1 MDIMSAAFGLAAGA
15 VVTRAGA
22 RLREHRREPAGLA
35 DLLGWGFLVGDGV
48 IMQKDGSL
56 LAGFQY
62 TGPDVTAATTAELNV
77 LSRHVNDALLPFA
90 DDWMLHVDAIR
101 QLSAPYAP
109 SAFPDAI
116 TQLIDEERRS
126 AYQARASRQYE
137 STYVLIATYLPAPEL
152 FNRLAAW
159 FVQRDATQKNMV
171 ADWSRV
177 LDVYEEALH
186 GLEHRLSSRLRIS
199 RLDSHTLVRHLHTCL
214 TGDSHPVRAPEHGSY
229 LNVVLADQELVGGFE
244 PRIGANHIR
253 TVAVH
258 GYPHASHAGAL
269 DFLNT
274 LPFGFR
280 WSNRILPL
288 SQRTAGRLIR
298 RHQLTWYKKRKGAAA
313 WLQDI
318 AGGGGASKARD
329 TTTQADADLFLD
341 HDARRMA
348 QDAGE
353 AASENASGGVRF
365 CFYNQVVVVTDP
377 DPQRAD
383 AVAAEIVKT
392 LHDSGYAGRVESVNA
407 LEAFLGTL
415 PGHGYPNLRRP
426 VVSTRNVADLLPVT
440 SVWPGLATNPSPLFP
455 PASPPLLWAAT
466 AGATPFRVNL
476 HDSDVG
482 HALVLGKTGSGKSTL
497 LGILA
502 AQFRRYADAQVF
514 VFDVGYSMWLL
525 ARALGGSH
533 YDLAAGRP
541 DALRFQPLAR
551 VDEPSERAWAAEW
564 IETLATLQGVTVMP
578 LHRLRIDRA
587 LALIAENAPAHR
599 TLTELLTQLQHAELS
614 AALRPYTFAGLYGQ
628 LLDASHDDLGV
639 SQFTVFELRHLLSL
653 DDRIAIPVLLYL
665 FRRIEQRLDGR
676 PTLIEIDEAWMA
688 LLHPKFGPRVTQWL
702 LTLRKQNGAV
712 VLATQSP
719 AQLAQLAARHAVID
733 SCPTKFYLPNADAAS
748 PSAATLYH
756 DLGLND
762 REIATVAT
770 ATPKRH
776 YYMKTPRGSR
786 LFELAL
792 GPFALAF
799 LSVPAGRTVED
810 VKRHVEGM
818 IERYGTG
825 WPTEWIAQQGLKN
838 LHDALGKRLGG
849 PEGSPTITDHQYPSI
864 H

>member
-1 MDIMSAAFGLAAGA
+1 
-15 VVTRAGA
+15 
-22 RLREHRREPAGLA
+22 
-35 DLLGWGFLVGDGV
+35 
-48 IMQKDGSL
+48 
-56 LAGFQY
+56 
-62 TGPDVTAATTAELNV
+62 
-77 LSRHVNDALLPFA
+77 
-90 DDWMLHVDAIR
+90 
-101 QLSAPYAP
+101 
-109 SAFPDAI
+109 
-116 TQLIDEERRS
+116 
-126 AYQARASRQYE
+126 
-137 STYVLIATYLPAPEL
+137 
-152 FNRLAAW
+152 
-159 FVQRDATQKNMV
+159 
-171 ADWSRV
+171 
-177 LDVYEEALH
+177 
-186 GLEHRLSSRLRIS
+186 
-199 RLDSHTLVRHLHTCL
+199 
-214 TGDSHPVRAPEHGSY
+214 VRAPEHGSY

-318 AGGGGASKARD
+318 AGGGGAGKARD

-514 VFDVGYSMWLL
+514 GFDVGYSMWLL

-810 VKRHVEGM
+810 VKRHVEGL

>member
-1 MDIMSAAFGLAAGA
+1 
-15 VVTRAGA
+15 
-22 RLREHRREPAGLA
+22 
-35 DLLGWGFLVGDGV
+35 
-48 IMQKDGSL
+48 
-56 LAGFQY
+56 
-62 TGPDVTAATTAELNV
+62 
-77 LSRHVNDALLPFA
+77 
-90 DDWMLHVDAIR
+90 
-101 QLSAPYAP
+101 
-109 SAFPDAI
+109 
-116 TQLIDEERRS
+116 
-126 AYQARASRQYE
+126 
-137 STYVLIATYLPAPEL
+137 
-152 FNRLAAW
+152 
-159 FVQRDATQKNMV
+159 
-171 ADWSRV
+171 
-177 LDVYEEALH
+177 
-186 GLEHRLSSRLRIS
+186 
-199 RLDSHTLVRHLHTCL
+199 
-214 TGDSHPVRAPEHGSY
+214 
-229 LNVVLADQELVGGFE
+229 
-244 PRIGANHIR
+244 
-253 TVAVH
+253 
-258 GYPHASHAGAL
+258 
-269 DFLNT
+269 
-274 LPFGFR
+274 
-280 WSNRILPL
+280 
-288 SQRTAGRLIR
+288 
-298 RHQLTWYKKRKGAAA
+298 
-313 WLQDI
+313 
-318 AGGGGASKARD
+318 
-329 TTTQADADLFLD
+329 
-341 HDARRMA
+341 
-348 QDAGE
+348 
-353 AASENASGGVRF
+353 
-365 CFYNQVVVVTDP
+365 
-377 DPQRAD
+377 
-383 AVAAEIVKT
+383 
-392 LHDSGYAGRVESVNA
+392 
-407 LEAFLGTL
+407 
-415 PGHGYPNLRRP
+415 
-426 VVSTRNVADLLPVT
+426 
-440 SVWPGLATNPSPLFP
+440 
-455 PASPPLLWAAT
+455 LLWAAT

-688 LLHPKFGPRVTQWL
+688 LLHPRFGPRVTQWL

-810 VKRHVEGM
+810 VKRHVEGL